1 MTDLGRYVPLEI
13 FDPEGTCDCFD
24 ADEVLRGANDF
35 PGKTAAPGEL
45 SGSSGCLLDGVIVSL
60 FNNTSRSG
68 ASSSAGGAFVRLKKL
83 DPEGA
88 AFVLATLEVWLYIA
102 VGGFTDEAA
111 EAEYE
116 DIWGSRGA

>member
-24 ADEVLRGANDF
+24 ADEVLRGGNDF
-35 PGKTAAPGEL
+35 PGKTVAPGEL
-45 SGSSGCLLDGVIVSL
+45 SGSSGCLLGGVIVSL

-88 AFVLATLEVWLYIA
+88 AFVLATLEVWL
-102 VGGFTDEAA
+102 
-111 EAEYE
+111 
-116 DIWGSRGA
+116 